1 MDPSPR
7 PPAPADNKTAYG
19 IDRDIQVGLA
29 GIRTDL
35 DSFTEVEAQ
44 ALMLSGYL
52 MTKQQFEALQCEYQK
67 SGGEGYW
74 CNFTVDAPERDWPFL
89 KLRAIASRPESA
101 GDRARAILGKELKVA
116 SKVFFKVFHSVPL
129 LKYLA
134 LALIAAVAVGIVYLV
149 FVHFRDR
156 EITWSVGEIGI
167 AVVVAA
173 ALFLLPWLKYFMP
186 ERVSRE
192 IVAKIGAA
200 VFGWVAVNVHLGLFD
215 KIYQI
220 RGRLARLLK
229 IEKSTRT

>member
-1 MDPSPR
+1 M
-7 PPAPADNKTAYG
+7 
-19 IDRDIQVGLA
+19 
-29 GIRTDL
+29 
-35 DSFTEVEAQ
+35 
-44 ALMLSGYL
+44 
-52 MTKQQFEALQCEYQK
+52 
-67 SGGEGYW
+67 
-74 CNFTVDAPERDWPFL
+74 
-89 KLRAIASRPESA
+89 
-101 GDRARAILGKELKVA
+101 
-116 SKVFFKVFHSVPL
+116 
-129 LKYLA
+129 
-134 LALIAAVAVGIVYLV
+134 YLV